1 MEIYGKEENR
11 ATWAMH
17 YAQVKANI
25 KQPKRTHS
33 VVVSGTTKAGKP
45 YEYEYKYA
53 DLADVDE
60 AVMTAIK
67 KVKDKD
73 GNIVFSYFFD
83 ITTDESQV
91 AVQTILIDCTGFT
104 VKTNKVVFKNN
115 RSYDAQATASLLTYA
130 KRYSLSGA
138 FGISADDDDDAKNYK
153 TISDPKPLTKQ
164 EIKEYTV
171 YYNGIQAN
179 LMDLYQEASEG
190 IEDARN
196 WLKASHTAQDA
207 QAIHQVA
214 EMFKKKKALQKKDK
228 KSEELKKA
236 TEKIKTAAK
245 EEPKKE
251 DPFADKATGEVP
263 SDIDDLFNN

>member
-1 MEIYGKEENR
+1 MEIYGEEKNR
-11 ATWAMH
+11 AAWAMH

-25 KQPKRTHS
+25 KQPKRTHT
-33 VVVSGTTKAGKP
+33 VVVSGKTKAGKP

-60 AVMTAIK
+60 AVMNAIR
-67 KVKDKD
+67 KVKNKD

-83 ITTDESQV
+83 ITTTEKIVS
-91 AVQTILIDCTGFT
+91 VQTVLIDCTGFT
-104 VKTNKVVFKNN
+104 VKTNKVVFQNN

-153 TISDPKPLTKQ
+153 TISEPKALTKQ
-164 EIKEYTV
+164 ELKEYTV
-171 YYNGIQAN
+171 YYNGIQVN

-190 IEDARN
+190 IQDARD
-196 WLKASHTAQDA
+196 WLKESHTAQDA

-214 EMFKKKKALQKKDK
+214 EIFKKKKALQKKDK
-228 KSEELKKA
+228 KSEELDKA
-236 TEKIKTAAK
+236 TEKIMTAAK
-245 EEPKKE
+245 QETPKKE
-251 DPFADKATGEVP
+251 DPFADKATGKVP
-263 SDIDDLFNN
+263 EDIDKLF

>member
-11 ATWAMH
+11 ASWAMH
-17 YAQVKANI
+17 YAQIKANI
-25 KQPKRTHS
+25 KQPKRTHT
-33 VVVSGTTKAGKP
+33 VVVSGKTKAGKP

-53 DLADVDE
+53 DLKDVDD
-60 AVMTAIK
+60 AVMNAIRR
-67 KVKDKD
+67 VKDKD

-83 ITTDESQV
+83 IDTTERAVS
-91 AVQTILIDCTGFT
+91 VQTVLIDCTGFT
-104 VKTNKVVFKNN
+104 VKTNKVVFQNN
-115 RSYDAQATASLLTYA
+115 NASDAQATASLLTYA

-153 TISDPKPLTKQ
+153 TISETKVLTKQ
-164 EIKEYTV
+164 ELKEYQV

-190 IEDARN
+190 IQDARD
-196 WLKASHTAQDA
+196 WLKESHTTQDA

-214 EMFKKKKALQKKDK
+214 EMFRKKKALQKKDE
-228 KSEELKKA
+228 KSDELQKA
-236 TEKIKTAAK
+236 TEKVKTAAK
-245 EEPKKE
+245 EEPKK

-263 SDIDDLFNN
+263 EDINKLF

>member
-11 ATWAMH
+11 ASWAMH

-25 KQPKRTHS
+25 KQPKRTHT
-33 VVVSGTTKAGKP
+33 VVVSGKTKYGKP

-60 AVMTAIK
+60 AVMNAIK

-73 GNIVFSYFFD
+73 DNIVFSYFFD
-83 ITTDESQV
+83 IDTTERLVS
-91 AVQTILIDCTGFT
+91 VQTVLIDCTGFT
-104 VKTNKVVFKNN
+104 IKTNKVVFQNDKA
-115 RSYDAQATASLLTYA
+115 SDAQATAGLLTYA

-138 FGISADDDDDAKNYK
+138 FGIAADDDDDAKNYK
-153 TISDPKPLTKQ
+153 KISEPKVLTKQ
-164 EIKEYTV
+164 ELQEYKV

-179 LMDLYQEASEG
+179 LIDLYQEASEG
-190 IEDARN
+190 IQDARD
-196 WLKASHTAQDA
+196 WLKESHIAQDA

-214 EMFKKKKALQKKDK
+214 EMFKKKKALTKQDK
-228 KSEELKKA
+228 KSDELQKA
-236 TEKIKTAAK
+236 TEKVKAVAK
-245 EEPKKE
+245 EEPKK

-263 SDIDDLFNN
+263 DNIDKLFR